1 MADLLE
7 PVELKRYLWGAAE
20 YLRGNIDPSDYKQ
33 FIFPLLYFKRICD
46 VYDEETDHAVSE
58 FGEEGAEFP
67 ESHRF
72 IIPKGSNWN
81 DIRKVP
87 KDVGMALQ
95 KAMREIETANAG
107 QLDEIFGDAP
117 WTN

>member
-1 MADLLE
+1 MSDILALAELE
-7 PVELKRYLWGAAE
+7 RYLWGAAE

-46 VYDEETDHAVSE
+46 VYDEETDHAVKE
-58 FGEEGAEFP
+58 FGEDGAAFP

-72 IIPKGSNWN
+72 VIPKGAHWN
-81 DIRKVP
+81 DVRKVP
-87 KDVGMALQ
+87 KDVGIALQ

-107 QLDEIFGDAP
+107 QL
-117 WTN
+117 